1 MLSFVTRRLGWMVVT
16 LGAISLA
23 TFFIIQLPPGDYVS
37 TLQANA
43 EERGEVMGP
52 AEAAAL
58 RDRYGLDQSFLTQY
72 WKWISNIVFHGDFGQ
87 AFAYNSQPV
96 SDLIWDR
103 VALSFT
109 LSVATMLLIW
119 AIAYPIGIYSAV
131 RQYSTGDY
139 IATFFGFVGMAVP
152 EFMLALVLMWVGM
165 RYFGLSPG
173 GLFSPEYQ
181 DAAWNLGKVLDLAS
195 HIWLPIVII
204 AVSGTAGAIRIAR
217 ANLLDEL
224 YKPYVMAARA
234 KGLPEWKL
242 LLKYPF
248 RMSMSPFFSTVGWLL
263 PGLISGETIISI
275 VMNLPTTG
283 PLLLGGVTSQ
293 DMYLVGSFI
302 LILSTLTVIG
312 TLISDLALAWWDP
325 RIRHSYEGG

>member
-1 MLSFVTRRLGWMVVT
+1 MLSFVTRRLGWMAVT
-16 LGAISLA
+16 LWAISLA

-52 AEAAAL
+52 AEVAAL
-58 RDRYGLDQSFLTQY
+58 RDRYGLDQPFLTQY
-72 WKWISNIVFHGDFGQ
+72 WKWISNIVLHGDFGQ
-87 AFAYNSQPV
+87 AFAYNNQPV
-96 SDLIWDR
+96 SELIWDR

-139 IATFFGFVGMAVP
+139 VATFFGFVGMAVP

-165 RYFGLSPG
+165 RYFGMSPG

-195 HIWLPIVII
+195 HIWLPIMII

-224 YKPYVMAARA
+224 YKPYVVAARA
-234 KGLPEWKL
+234 RGLPEWKL

-283 PLLLGGVTSQ
+283 PLMLSGVTNQ

-312 TLISDLALAWWDP
+312 TLLSDLALAWWDP

>member
-195 HIWLPIVII
+195 HLWLPIVII

>member
-1 MLSFVTRRLGWMVVT
+1 MLSFLVRRTGWMFVT
-16 LGAISLA
+16 LWAISLA
-23 TFFIIQLPPGDYVS
+23 TFFIISLPPGDYVD

-43 EERGEVMGP
+43 EERGEFMGP
-52 AEAAAL
+52 AEVAEL
-58 RDRYGLDQSFLTQY
+58 RSRYGLGQSFLAQY

-87 AFAYNSQPV
+87 AFAWNMRPV

-103 VALSFT
+103 VALSFF
-109 LSVATMLLIW
+109 LSVATLLIIW
-119 AIAYPIGIYSAV
+119 AISWPIGIYSAV
-131 RQYSTGDY
+131 RQYSSGDY
-139 IATFFGFVGMAVP
+139 IATLFGFVGMAVP

-165 RYFGLSPG
+165 RYFGQSPG

-181 DAAWNLGKVLDLAS
+181 DAAWNLGKVLDAAS
-195 HIWLPIVII
+195 HLWLPILII
-204 AVSGTAGAIRIAR
+204 AVAGTAGGIRIIR

-224 YKPYVMAARA
+224 YKPYVVAARA

-242 LLKYPF
+242 LLKYPV
-248 RMSMSPFFSTVGWLL
+248 RTSMSPFISTVGWLL

-283 PLLLGGVTSQ
+283 PLMLGGVLNQ

-302 LILSTLTVIG
+302 LILSTLTVVG
-312 TLISDLALAWWDP
+312 TLLSDLALAWWDP

>member
-139 IATFFGFVGMAVP
+139 IATFFGFVGMAAP

>member
-1 MLSFVTRRLGWMVVT
+1 MLSFLIRRLGWMVMT
-16 LGAISLA
+16 LWAISLA

-52 AEAAAL
+52 AEAAGL
-58 RDRYGLDQSFLTQY
+58 RERYGLDQSFFAQY
-72 WKWISNIVFHGDFGQ
+72 WKWISNIIFHGDFGQ
-87 AFAYNSQPV
+87 AFAYNMRPV

-131 RQYSTGDY
+131 KQYSAGDY
-139 IATFFGFVGMAVP
+139 VATFFGFVGMAIP

-165 RYFGLSPG
+165 RYFGMSPG

-181 DAAWNLGKVLDLAS
+181 DAAWNLGKMLDLAS

-204 AVSGTAGAIRIAR
+204 AVAGTAGGIRIAR

-224 YKPYVMAARA
+224 HKPYVVAARA

-263 PGLISGETIISI
+263 PGLISGEVIISI

-283 PLLLGGVTSQ
+283 PLMLGGVTNQ